1 MCFEH
6 RWWYHTTAFPAPRS
20 TPPSS
25 TATTPTSFWPTM
37 ELWESTGVRSSSDAN
52 WKSLL
57 LSRKSASVSD
67 ILLCLHH
74 VVLESW
80 GMWGGGRG
88 GGISFCVHGMG
99 GGGEFNLCSWCPV
112 LQKWRTVCTFVWL
125 ASLVLFQI
133 SEVYFIAKVLSL
145 KWIRVLQKDLISVS
159 LVPGV
164 GVEGDDLVTLPMAP
178 SGTEVTFVVHLW
190 ISGFNYYVYFY
201 LASQWL
207 QGAWCASHQRGARG
221 RSQHSEGSA
230 GVCDRQPPSASCC
243 LWRQWSGCWPSG
255 FCSQIYAGWWVSS
268 WSTCHMHARNIIRA
282 YSHDDQCFVTFWMV
296 GELTI

>member
-6 RWWYHTTAFPAPRS
+6 RWWYRTTAFPAPRS

-80 GMWGGGRG
+80 GVV

-99 GGGEFNLCSWCPV
+99 GGGEFNLCSWYPV
-112 LQKWRTVCTFVWL
+112 LQKGRTVWEQMALNTELKIYFCCTFVWL

-145 KWIRVLQKDLISVS
+145 K
-159 LVPGV
+159 
-164 GVEGDDLVTLPMAP
+164 
-178 SGTEVTFVVHLW
+178 
-190 ISGFNYYVYFY
+190 
-201 LASQWL
+201 
-207 QGAWCASHQRGARG
+207 
-221 RSQHSEGSA
+221 
-230 GVCDRQPPSASCC
+230 
-243 LWRQWSGCWPSG
+243 
-255 FCSQIYAGWWVSS
+255 
-268 WSTCHMHARNIIRA
+268 
-282 YSHDDQCFVTFWMV
+282 
-296 GELTI
+296 